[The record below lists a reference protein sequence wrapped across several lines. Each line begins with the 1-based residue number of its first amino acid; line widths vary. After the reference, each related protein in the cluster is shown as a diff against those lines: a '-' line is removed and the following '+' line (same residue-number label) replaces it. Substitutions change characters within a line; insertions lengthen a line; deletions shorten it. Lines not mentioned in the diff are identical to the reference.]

1 MASLDTSDLD
11 PRTQLIPNLVDHYAA
26 TKPDA
31 LYAEY
36 PTNPMSYDDGYIK
49 INWKAFA
56 NAINGIA
63 HWLTETLGPGNGEV
77 LCYVGPNDL
86 RYPALVLGAVKA
98 GYCMFLTSP
107 RNSIAAH
114 KSLLERLDCTTF
126 LTPVPRPPFVGPIL
140 EGCSVKPIDIPSLE
154 TLLTTEY
161 PHFEYT
167 KTYPEAGLDHL
178 VFLHTSG
185 STGIPKPIKWTHE
198 SAAAHMRMQRIEIPE
213 GCVGQDQKA
222 FGKRTYMTMPPF
234 HAAGIGFIIFVA
246 MPVNTTLILPTS
258 GGLPTAAALVAA
270 RKQTPFDNALVVPSI
285 VLELAQD
292 PELLDYCTTHLDYIV
307 YCGGDLPQ
315 PIGNKVAARIPLM
328 NGYGASE
335 LGIMNVI
342 HAPNRDPLQDWRYLQ
357 FNPEMGVEHRHVSGE
372 EYEAVLVRT
381 PTRQAHQFPFT
392 IFPDRQEYH
401 TNDLMVRHPTK
412 PDLWRPSARL
422 DDVIVFLN
430 GEKTNPVSFEQQI
443 VSANPEVSGCLVVGA
458 QRFQASLIIELAG
471 GKALSVNDRAEM
483 IEKLWPSIEEANIP
497 TPAHARIAKSHI
509 IFTSPEKPIPRAGKG
524 TVQRS
529 ATLILYAEEI
539 DSIYADADKLDELDA
554 NHQDGPGGVDDAT
567 QVADY
572 IKTSIL
578 AITGWNPESFT
589 SEENWF
595 SLGLD
600 SLQAIT
606 ATRVLRRGLNLQSLT
621 PNVIYLNPTV
631 VGLTHALQNLHQT
644 SQESIEAKN
653 QALIQER
660 DQILQE
666 LIGQIK
672 ITEAQ
677 KPEESPTTHSVILT
691 GSTGQLGTYLLNTLT
706 NSPQVEHVYC
716 LDRDDRARDRQ
727 LERAVAYGLAPAD
740 EARVSFWKADLSQ
753 ADFGLQQDQLQ
764 QLQEQA
770 TLVVHNAWPV
780 NFNLSLASFKP
791 HLTGVVNLIN
801 FSSQAIR
808 SPRLLFV
815 SSISSTLGHQ
825 TETGLI
831 PETVVTTTTPAPNG
845 YANSKYI
852 SEHLLAYATQQ
863 GLPHPAFARVGQ
875 VAGPIRYPG
884 LWNKSEW
891 FPSVVLSSLHLGA
904 LPDSLGQAM
913 NRVDWVPIDL
923 LSEILVDVALLNNYG
938 LSVYHPVN
946 LNPKSWNEIKP
957 FVVDALQKL
966 SGKTV
971 DTIPLRDWV
980 IRVRKDVEA
989 ASQGDKVLKEAELQA
1004 HLAKNPAAK
1013 LLEFFEGLVAHTSS
1027 ESALDTQNTSQ
1038 ASEKLREVDAVKPE
1052 WIEKWV
1058 GEWLQ

>member
-1 MASLDTSDLD
+1 MGSVDASDVD

-36 PTNPMSYDDGYIK
+36 PTNPMGYEDGYKK
-49 INWKAFA
+49 ITYKAFA
-56 NAINGIA
+56 NVINGLA
-63 HWLTETLGPGNGEV
+63 HWLTETLGRGNGEV

-86 RYPALVLGAVKA
+86 RYPALVLGAVKT
-98 GYCMFLTSP
+98 GYCMFFTSP

-114 KSLLERLDCTTF
+114 KSLLERLECTTF

-140 EGCSVKPIDIPSLE
+140 EGCSVKSIDIPSLE
-154 TLLTTEY
+154 ALLTTEY
-161 PHFEYT
+161 PHFEYH
-167 KTYPEAGLDHL
+167 KTYPEAGPEPI
-178 VFLHTSG
+178 VILHTSG

-198 SAAAHMRMQRIEIPE
+198 SAATHMRMNQMEIPE
-213 GCVGQDQKA
+213 GCEGQDRKG
-222 FGKRTYMTMPPF
+222 FGKRLYMTMPPF
-234 HAAGIGFIIFVA
+234 HAAGIGFIVFIT
-246 MPVNTTLILPTS
+246 MTVNITLIMPTS
-258 GGLPTAAALVAA
+258 GGLPTAAGLVAA
-270 RKQTPFDNALVVPSI
+270 RKQTPFDWALVVPSI

-292 PELLDYCTTHLDYIV
+292 PELLEYCTTHVEHIV

-315 PIGNKVAARIPLM
+315 AIGNKVAAKIPLM

-342 HAPNRDPLQDWRYLQ
+342 HARDRDPLEDWRYLQ
-357 FNPEMGVEHRHVSGE
+357 FNPELGVEHRHVSGE
-372 EYEAVLVRT
+372 EYEAVVVRT
-381 PTRQAHQFPFT
+381 PARQAYQFPFT

-412 PDLWRPSARL
+412 PNLWRPSARL

-443 VSANPEVSGCLVVGA
+443 VSANPEVTGCLVVGA

-471 GKALSVNDRAEM
+471 GKDLNVNERAEM

-509 IFTSPEKPIPRAGKG
+509 IFTAPDKPIPRAGKG
-524 TVQRS
+524 TVQR
-529 ATLILYAEEI
+529 AGALILYAEEI
-539 DSIYADADKLDELDA
+539 ESIYADADKLAELDA
-554 NHQDGPGGVDDAT
+554 NHQDGPGGVDDAA
-567 QVADY
+567 QVAKY

-578 AITGWNPESFT
+578 AITGWNPGSFT
-589 SEENWF
+589 NEENWF
-595 SLGLD
+595 NLGLD

-606 ATRVLRRGLNLQSLT
+606 ATRVLKRGLNLQNLT

-631 VGLTHALQNLHQT
+631 VGLTHALQNIHKT
-644 SQESIEAKN
+644 SEESTEAKN
-653 QALIQER
+653 KALIEER
-660 DQILQE
+660 DQLLQE

-672 ITEAQ
+672 ITEP
-677 KPEESPTTHSVILT
+677 KIPEESPATHSVILT

-716 LDRDDRARDRQ
+716 LDRDGRARDRQ
-727 LERAVAYGLAPAD
+727 RERAEAYGLAPAD
-740 EARVSFWKADLSQ
+740 ETRVSFWKADLNQ
-753 ADFGLQQDQLQ
+753 ADFGLQQNQLQ
-764 QLQEQA
+764 RLQEQA
-770 TLVVHNAWPV
+770 TLVIHNAWPV

-791 HLTGVVNLIN
+791 NLTGVVNLIN

-825 TETGLI
+825 TESGLI
-831 PETVVTTTTPAPNG
+831 PETVITTTTPAPNG

-852 SEHLLAYATQQ
+852 AEHLLRYAAQQ
-863 GLPHPAFARVGQ
+863 DLPHPAFARVGQ

-891 FPSVVLSSLHLGA
+891 FPSVVLSSLHLEA

-913 NRVDWVPIDL
+913 DRVDWVPIDL
-923 LSEILVDVALLNNYG
+923 LAEILVDVALLDNSG

-946 LNPKSWNEIKP
+946 LNTKSWKEIQP
-957 FVVDALQKL
+957 FVTDALQKI

-971 DTIPLRDWV
+971 ETITLRDWV
-980 IRVRKDVEA
+980 LRVRKDVEA
-989 ASQGDKVLKEAELQA
+989 ASQGDKILKESELQA

-1013 LLEFFEGLVAHTSS
+1013 LLEFFEGLLANSTP
-1027 ESALDTQNTSQ
+1027 ECALDTQHTAQ

-1052 WIEKWV
+1052 WVEKWV

>member
-1 MASLDTSDLD
+1 MGSVEASDLD

-26 TKPDA
+26 TKPNA

-36 PTNPMSYDDGYIK
+36 PTNPMSFDDGYRTITY
-49 INWKAFA
+49 KAFA
-56 NAINGIA
+56 NAINGLA
-63 HWLTETLGPGNGEV
+63 NWLTETLGRGNGEV

-98 GYCMFLTSP
+98 GYCMFFTSP

-114 KSLLERLDCTTF
+114 KSLLERLECTTF
-126 LTPVPRPPFVGPIL
+126 LTPVPRPPFIGSIL
-140 EGCSVKPIDIPSLE
+140 EGCSVKAIDIPSLE

-161 PHFEYT
+161 PHFEFN
-167 KTYPEAGLDHL
+167 KTYPEAGPEPI

-198 SAAAHMRMQRIEIPE
+198 SAATHMRMNQMEIPE
-213 GCVGQDQKA
+213 GCEGQDRKG
-222 FGKRTYMTMPPF
+222 FGKRLYMTMPPF
-234 HAAGIGFIIFVA
+234 HAAGIGFIIFITI
-246 MPVNTTLILPTS
+246 PVNITLIMPTS
-258 GGLPTAAALVAA
+258 GGLPTAAGLVAA
-270 RKQTPFDNALVVPSI
+270 RKQTPFDWALVVPSI

-292 PELLDYCTTHLDYIV
+292 PELLEYCTTHVEYIV

-315 PIGNKVAARIPLM
+315 AIGNKVAAKISLM

-335 LGIMNVI
+335 LGILNVI
-342 HAPNRDPLQDWRYLQ
+342 HAPDRDPLEDWRYLQ
-357 FNPEMGVEHRHVSGE
+357 FNPELGVEHHHVSGE
-372 EYEAVLVRT
+372 EYEAVMVRT
-381 PTRQAHQFPFT
+381 PARQAYQFPFT

-412 PDLWRPSARL
+412 PNLWRPSARL
-422 DDVIVFLN
+422 DNVIVFLN

-443 VSANPEVSGCLVVGA
+443 VSANPEVTGCLVVGA

-471 GKALSVNDRAEM
+471 GEDLSVNERAEM
-483 IEKLWPSIEEANIP
+483 IERLWPSIEEANIP

-524 TVQRS
+524 TVQR
-529 ATLILYAEEI
+529 AGALNLYAQEI
-539 DSIYADADKLDELDA
+539 ESIYADADKLADLDA
-554 NHQDGPGGVDDAT
+554 NHQDGPGGVDDAA
-567 QVADY
+567 QVAEY

-589 SEENWF
+589 DEENWF
-595 SLGLD
+595 NLGLD

-606 ATRVLRRGLNLQSLT
+606 ATRVLKRGLNLQSLT

-631 VGLTHALQNLHQT
+631 TGLTHALQHLHQT
-644 SQESIEAKN
+644 NEEFTEAKN
-653 QALIQER
+653 EALIQER
-660 DQILQE
+660 DQLLQE
-666 LIGQIK
+666 MIGRIK

-677 KPEESPTTHSVILT
+677 KPEESPATHSVILT
-691 GSTGQLGTYLLNTLT
+691 GSTGQMGTYLLNTLT
-706 NSPQVEHVYC
+706 NSPEVEHVYC
-716 LDRDDRARDRQ
+716 LDRDDHARDRQ
-727 LERAVAYGLAPAD
+727 RDRSAAYGLAAAD
-740 EARVSFWKADLSQ
+740 EARVSFWKSDLSQ

-764 QLQEQA
+764 KLQEQA
-770 TLVVHNAWPV
+770 TLVIHNAWPV
-780 NFNLSLASFKP
+780 NFNISLASFKP
-791 HLTGVVNLIN
+791 NLTGVVNLIN

-808 SPRLLFV
+808 SPRLLFI

-831 PETVVTTTTPAPNG
+831 PETIVTTTSPAPNG

-852 SEHLLAYATQQ
+852 SEHLLAYAAQQ
-863 GLPHPAFARVGQ
+863 GVPHLAFARVGQ

-891 FPSVVLSSLHLGA
+891 FPSVVLSSLHLGV

-913 NRVDWVPIDL
+913 DRVEWVPIDL
-923 LSEILVDVALLNNYG
+923 LAEILVDVAFINNSG

-946 LNPKSWNEIKP
+946 LNPKSWKETQP
-957 FVVDALQKL
+957 FVTDALQKV

-971 DTIPLRDWV
+971 ETISLRHWV
-980 IRVRKDVEA
+980 LRVRKDVEA
-989 ASQGDKVLKEAELQA
+989 ASQGDKVLNEGELQA

-1013 LLEFFEGLVAHTSS
+1013 LLEFFEGLVANSTS
-1027 ESALDTQNTSQ
+1027 ESALDTQHTAQ

-1052 WIEKWV
+1052 WVEKWV
-1058 GEWLQ
+1058 EEWLQ

>member
-1 MASLDTSDLD
+1 MATFDPSDFD
-11 PRTQLIPNLVDHYAA
+11 PRAQLIPNLVDHYAA
-26 TKPDA
+26 SKPDA

-36 PTNPMSYDDGYIK
+36 PTNPMSYDDGYRK
-49 INWKAFA
+49 ISYKIFA
-56 NAINGIA
+56 NAINGLA
-63 HWLTETLGPGNGEV
+63 YWLTETLGPGNGEV

-98 GYCMFLTSP
+98 
-107 RNSIAAH
+107 
-114 KSLLERLDCTTF
+114 
-126 LTPVPRPPFVGPIL
+126 
-140 EGCSVKPIDIPSLE
+140 
-154 TLLTTEY
+154 EY
-161 PHFEYT
+161 PHFEFN
-167 KTYPEAGLDHL
+167 KTYPEAGSEPL

-198 SAAAHMRMQRIEIPE
+198 SAATHMRMNRMEIPE
-213 GCVGQDQKA
+213 GCEGQDRKS
-222 FGKRTYMTMPPF
+222 FGKRMYMTMPPF
-234 HAAGIGFIIFVA
+234 HAAGIGFIVFIT
-246 MPVNTTLILPTS
+246 MPVMTTLIMPTS
-258 GGLPTAAALVAA
+258 AGLPTAAGLVAA

-292 PELLDYCTTHLDYIV
+292 PELLDYCSTHLDHIV

-315 PIGNKVAARIPLM
+315 AIGNTVAAKIPLM

-335 LGIMNVI
+335 LGILNVI
-342 HAPNRDPLQDWRYLQ
+342 HAPDRDPLQDWRYLQ
-357 FNPEMGVEHRHVSGE
+357 FNPELGVEHRHVSGE
-372 EYEAVLVRT
+372 EYEAVVVRT
-381 PTRQAHQFPFT
+381 PSRQAYQFPFT
-392 IFPDRQEYH
+392 IFPDQQEYH

-412 PDLWRPSARL
+412 PNLWRPSARV

-430 GEKTNPVSFEQQI
+430 GEKTNPVTFEHQI
-443 VSANPEVSGCLVVGA
+443 VSANPEVTGCLVVGA
-458 QRFQASLIIELAG
+458 QRFQASLMIELAG

-483 IEKLWPSIEEANIP
+483 IEKLWPSIEEANFP

-509 IFTSPEKPIPRAGKG
+509 IFTSPEKPIPRTGKG
-524 TVQRS
+524 TVQR
-529 ATLILYAEEI
+529 AGTLMLYAQEI
-539 DSIYADADKLDELDA
+539 ENLYADADKLAELDA
-554 NHQDGPGGVDDAT
+554 NHQDGPGGVDDTA
-567 QVADY
+567 QVAEY

-578 AITGWNPESFT
+578 AITGWNLESFT

-595 SLGLD
+595 NLGLD

-606 ATRVLRRGLNLQSLT
+606 ATRVLKRGLNLQSLT

-644 SQESIEAKN
+644 SEESTEAKN
-653 QALIQER
+653 QALILER
-660 DQILQE
+660 DQLLKD

-672 ITEAQ
+672 ITETQ
-677 KPEESPTTHSVILT
+677 KPEEPPATHSVILT
-691 GSTGQLGTYLLNTLT
+691 GSTGQLGTHLLNTLT
-706 NSPQVEHVYC
+706 NSSQVEHVYC

-727 LERAVAYGLAPAD
+727 LERAAAYGLAPAD

-753 ADFGLQQDQLQ
+753 ADFGLQQEQLQ
-764 QLQEQA
+764 KLQEQA
-770 TLVVHNAWPV
+770 TLVFHNAWPV

-791 HLTGVVNLIN
+791 NLTGVVNLIN
-801 FSSQAIR
+801 FSSQAVR

-831 PETVVTTTTPAPNG
+831 PETIITTTTPAPNG

-852 SEHLLAYATQQ
+852 SEHLLGYAAQQ

-891 FPSVVLSSLHLGA
+891 FPSVVLSSLHLEA
-904 LPDSLGQAM
+904 LPDSLSLD
-913 NRVDWVPIDL
+913 RIDWVPIDL
-923 LSEILVDVALLNNYG
+923 LAEILVDVALLNNSS

-946 LNPKSWNEIKP
+946 LNPKSWKEIQP
-957 FVVDALQKL
+957 FVVDALHKIA
-966 SGKTV
+966 GKTV
-971 DTIPLRDWV
+971 ETIPLRDWV

-1013 LLEFFEGLVAHTSS
+1013 LLEFFEGLVAHTTP
-1027 ESALDTQNTSQ
+1027 ESALDTQNTAQ
-1038 ASEKLREVDAVKPE
+1038 ASDKLREVDAVKSE

>member
-1 MASLDTSDLD
+1 MGSVEVSDLD
-11 PRTQLIPNLVDHYAA
+11 PRTQLIPNLVDYYAA
-26 TKPDA
+26 SKPDA

-36 PTNPMSYDDGYIK
+36 PMNPMSFDDGYRK
-49 INWKAFA
+49 ITYKAFA
-56 NAINGIA
+56 NAINGLA

-114 KSLLERLDCTTF
+114 KSLLERLECTTF

-140 EGCSVKPIDIPSLE
+140 EGCSVKGIDIPSLE

-161 PHFEYT
+161 PHFEFN
-167 KTYPEAGLDHL
+167 KTYPKAGPEPIA
-178 VFLHTSG
+178 FLHTSG
-185 STGIPKPIKWTHE
+185 STGVPKPIKWTHE
-198 SAAAHMRMQRIEIPE
+198 SAATHMRMNQMEIPE
-213 GCVGQDQKA
+213 GCEGQDRKG
-222 FGKRTYMTMPPF
+222 FGKRLYMTMPPF
-234 HAAGIGFIIFVA
+234 HAAGIGFVIFVTI
-246 MPVNTTLILPTS
+246 PVNITLIMPTS
-258 GGLPTAAALVAA
+258 GSLPTAAGLVAA
-270 RKQTPFDNALVVPSI
+270 RKQTPFDWALVVPSI

-292 PELLDYCTTHLDYIV
+292 PELLDYCTTHLEYIV
-307 YCGGDLPQ
+307 YGGGDLPQ
-315 PIGNKVAARIPLM
+315 AIGNKVAAKIPLM

-342 HAPNRDPLQDWRYLQ
+342 HTPDRDPLEDWRYLQ
-357 FNPEMGVEHRHVSGE
+357 FNPELGVELRHVSGE
-372 EYEAVLVRT
+372 EYEAVVVRT
-381 PTRQAHQFPFT
+381 PARQAYQFPFT

-401 TNDLMVRHPTK
+401 TNDLMVCHPTK
-412 PDLWRPSARL
+412 PNLWRPSGRL

-430 GEKTNPVSFEQQI
+430 GEKTNPISFEQEI
-443 VSANPEVSGCLVVGA
+443 VSAHPEVTGCLVVGA

-471 GKALSVNDRAEM
+471 SKDLSVNERAEM

-509 IFTSPEKPIPRAGKG
+509 IFTSPEKPILRAGKG
-524 TVQRS
+524 TVQR
-529 ATLILYAEEI
+529 AGTLILYAQEI
-539 DSIYADADKLDELDA
+539 ENMYADADKLAELDA
-554 NHQDGPGGVDDAT
+554 NHQDGPGGVDDAAK
-567 QVADY
+567 VAEY

-578 AITGWNPESFT
+578 AITGWNPESFNN
-589 SEENWF
+589 EHNWF
-595 SLGLD
+595 NLGLD

-606 ATRVLRRGLNLQSLT
+606 ATRVLKRGLNLQSLT

-631 VGLTHALQNLHQT
+631 VRLTQALQNLHQI
-644 SQESIEAKN
+644 SEESTEAKN

-660 DQILQE
+660 DQLLQE

-677 KPEESPTTHSVILT
+677 KHEESPVTHSVILT
-691 GSTGQLGTYLLNTLT
+691 GSTGQLGTYLLNALT
-706 NSPQVEHVYC
+706 KSPQVEHVYC
-716 LDRDDRARDRQ
+716 LDRDDHARDRQ
-727 LERAVAYGLAPAD
+727 RDRSAAYGLAPAD

-753 ADFGLQQDQLQ
+753 ADFGLQQDQLEK
-764 QLQEQA
+764 LQEQA
-770 TLVVHNAWPV
+770 TLIIHNAWPV

-791 HLTGVVNLIN
+791 TLTGVVNLIN

-808 SPRLLFV
+808 APRLLFI
-815 SSISSTLGHQ
+815 SSISSILGHQ
-825 TETGLI
+825 TENGLI
-831 PETVVTTTTPAPNG
+831 PETVITTTTPAPNG

-852 SEHLLAYATQQ
+852 SEHLLAYAAQQ

-913 NRVDWVPIDL
+913 DRVDWVPVDL
-923 LSEILVDVALLNNYG
+923 LAEILVEVAVINNSG
-938 LSVYHPVN
+938 LTVYHPVN
-946 LNPKSWNEIKP
+946 LNPKSWKEIQP
-957 FVVDALQKL
+957 FVTDALQKVFQ
-966 SGKTV
+966 KTME
-971 DTIPLRDWV
+971 TISLRDWV
-980 IRVRKDVEA
+980 LRVRKDVEA

-1013 LLEFFEGLVAHTSS
+1013 LLEFFEGLVANTAP
-1027 ESALDTQNTSQ
+1027 ESVLDTQNTAQ
-1038 ASEKLREVDAVKPE
+1038 ASEKVRAVDAVKPE
-1052 WIEKWV
+1052 WVEKWV